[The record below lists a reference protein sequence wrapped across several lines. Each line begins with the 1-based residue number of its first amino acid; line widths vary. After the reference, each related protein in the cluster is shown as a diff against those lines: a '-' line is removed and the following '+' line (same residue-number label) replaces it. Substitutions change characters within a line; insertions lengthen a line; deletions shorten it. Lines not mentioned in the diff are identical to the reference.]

1 MDKPEML
8 DTEDAPVDDNY
19 GSLPNEDGVNEDGQ
33 NVFCPGAY

>member
-1 MDKPEML
+1 MGTLEML

-19 GSLPNEDGVNEDGQ
+19 EGLPNEDGINEDGQ